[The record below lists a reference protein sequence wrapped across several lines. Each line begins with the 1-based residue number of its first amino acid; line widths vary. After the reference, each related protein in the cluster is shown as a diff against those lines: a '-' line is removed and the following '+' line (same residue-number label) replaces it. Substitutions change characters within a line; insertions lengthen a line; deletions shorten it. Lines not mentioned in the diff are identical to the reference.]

1 MATYHIWTVGCQM
14 NVADSERM
22 AAALEQLGC
31 EEAPVLEEADVIV
44 LNSCVVRQGAEDKV
58 SGRLSSLA
66 PLKRQY
72 PDKII
77 ALMGCMV
84 GPKTDTLQKRF
95 PHVDS
100 FMRPQEFGDLI
111 RLVEAKQ
118 GTCID
123 NSLPLVPNHPSI
135 TTFIPII
142 HGCDKFCTF
151 CIIPYR
157 RGRER
162 SRPIDELVLETEML
176 AKRGV
181 KEVTLLG
188 QNVDSYGHDLDGK
201 PDLADLLREV
211 AEIRGIKRV
220 RFLTS
225 HPNDM
230 SERII
235 EAVARETNVCEYI
248 NLPVQAG
255 DNQVLANMRRGYT
268 REQYL
273 EKAARIRQIMPD
285 VGLTTDIIV
294 GFPGETAE
302 QFEQTLDL
310 ARRVRFD
317 KIHIA
322 EYSTRPGTIAWRT
335 QPDDVSREEKARRR
349 LALEDLERSIS
360 QEINT
365 GLLGKTQ
372 EVLIEG
378 EKDGRSHGRTRANK
392 LVYVDGGQRHL
403 GEVVNV
409 QITKAGPWSLQGKLD
424 RDSTTAGPSL
434 EKKGALTLPLLQGNG
449 HNPPPFQGG
458 GGGGRPLPMV

>member
-1 MATYHIWTVGCQM
+1 MTTYHIWTVGCQM

-31 EEAPVLEEADVIV
+31 VESSVMEEADVIV

-58 SGRLSSLA
+58 ASRLGTLA
-66 PLKRQY
+66 PLKKAN

-84 GPKTDTLQKRF
+84 GPKTDVLHRRF
-95 PHVDS
+95 PYVDS
-100 FMRPQEFGDLI
+100 FMRPQEFGDLV
-111 RLVEAKQ
+111 RRVEAKQ
-118 GTCID
+118 GTCVD
-123 NSLPLVPNHPSI
+123 NSLPLVPSHPSI

-162 SRPIDELVLETEML
+162 SRPIAELVLETEIL

-181 KEVTLLG
+181 KEITLLG
-188 QNVDSYGHDLDGK
+188 QNVDSYGHDLAEK
-201 PDLADLLREV
+201 PDLADLLTEV
-211 AEIRGIKRV
+211 AKVNGIKRV

-230 SERII
+230 SRRII
-235 EAVARETNVCEYI
+235 ETVAREEKVCEYI

-255 DNQVLANMRRGYT
+255 DNQVLANMHRGYT
-268 REQYL
+268 REQYM
-273 EKAARIRQIMPD
+273 EKVGFIRKTMPG

-302 QFEQTLDL
+302 QFEQTMDL

-317 KIHIA
+317 KVHIA
-322 EYSTRPGTIAWRT
+322 EYSERPGTIAFRT
-335 QPDDVSREEKARRR
+335 QPDDVTAAEKTRRR
-349 LALEDLERSIS
+349 CALEALEREIS
-360 QEINT
+360 LETNT
-365 GLLGKTQ
+365 GLVGTTH

-378 EKDGRSHGRTRANK
+378 ERDGRSHGRTRSNR
-392 LVYVDGGQRHL
+392 LVYVDGGQRFL
-403 GEVVNV
+403 GEVVDV
-409 QITKAGPWSLQGKLD
+409 RI
-424 RDSTTAGPSL
+424 TTAGAWSL
-434 EKKGALTLPLLQGNG
+434 HGEVAGHPTLP
-449 HNPPPFQGG
+449 HFQGG
-458 GGGGRPLPMV
+458 VGGGRPLPMAE

>member
-1 MATYHIWTVGCQM
+1 MATYHIWTIGCQM

-31 EEAPVLEEADVIV
+31 EETPVLEEADVIV

-58 SGRLSSLA
+58 TGRLTTLM
-66 PLKRQY
+66 PLKRRH
-72 PDKII
+72 PEKII

-84 GPKTDTLQKRF
+84 GPKTDDLERRF
-95 PHVDS
+95 PYVDS
-100 FMRPQEFGDLI
+100 FMRPQEFGDLL

-123 NSLPLVPNHPSI
+123 NSLPLVPSRPSI

-157 RGRER
+157 RGREKSR
-162 SRPIDELVLETEML
+162 SIAELVKETEML

-188 QNVDSYGHDLDGK
+188 QNVDSYGHDLPDR
-201 PDLADLLREV
+201 PDLADLLVEV
-211 AEIRGIKRV
+211 SEVSGIKRV

-230 SERII
+230 SDKII
-235 EAVARETNVCEYI
+235 QTVAREDKVCEYI

-268 REQYL
+268 REQYI
-273 EKAARIRQIMPD
+273 EKVARIRQIMPS

-302 QFEQTLDL
+302 QFEQTMDL
-310 ARRVRFD
+310 AREVRFD
-317 KIHIA
+317 KVHIA
-322 EYSTRPGTIAWRT
+322 SYSTRPGTIAWR
-335 QPDDVSREEKARRR
+335 QMADDVTETEKTRRR
-349 LALEDLERSIS
+349 VALEDLERQIS
-360 QEINT
+360 HEINRE
-365 GLLGKTQ
+365 LVGKTQ

-378 EKDGRSHGRTRANK
+378 EKDGRWHGRTRSNK
-392 LVYVDGGQRHL
+392 LVYVDGGQRHM
-403 GEVVNV
+403 GELVNV
-409 QITKAGPWSLQGKLD
+409 RITQGAAWSLHGE
-424 RDSTTAGPSL
+424 AVGA
-434 EKKGALTLPLLQGNG
+434 KK
-449 HNPPPFQGG
+449 
-458 GGGGRPLPMV
+458 PLPMAL